1 MSTDIYWRI
10 GMEGDHASLRT
21 PRRYN
26 RGHAGGHGPGNIARR
41 SAAVNSTGTATSTT
55 WRRW

>member
-1 MSTDIYWRI
+1 MTIDIYWRI

-26 RGHAGGHGPGNIARR
+26 RGHAGGYGPGNIAPAIRD
-41 SAAVNSTGTATSTT
+41 GILD
-55 WRRW
+55 

>member
-1 MSTDIYWRI
+1 MTIDVYWRI

-26 RGHAGGHGPGNIARR
+26 RGNAGGYGPGNIAPAIRDGALDQY
-41 SAAVNSTGTATSTT
+41 SYLD
-55 WRRW
+55 

>member
-1 MSTDIYWRI
+1 MSTGLLLAHR
-10 GMEGDHASLRT
+10 MEGDHASLRT

-26 RGHAGGHGPGNIARR
+26 RGHAGGHGPATSPQRIRGGELDGY
-41 SAAVNSTGTATSTT
+41 STSTT